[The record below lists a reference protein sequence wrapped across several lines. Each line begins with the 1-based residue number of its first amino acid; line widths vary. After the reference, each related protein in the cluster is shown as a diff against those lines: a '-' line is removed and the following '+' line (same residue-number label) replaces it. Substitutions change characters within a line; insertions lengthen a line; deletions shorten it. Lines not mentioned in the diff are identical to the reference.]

1 MAFYGVYCIEDES
14 ETEASMDKR
23 HHSIIVFESHQHL
36 SLKDTEI
43 FNESNTWEYSNT
55 LQMFGDKVIDR
66 FNNKLL
72 CIPCFL
78 QESKVQMNF
87 WFSITLL
94 IAYM

>member
-43 FNESNTWEYSNT
+43 FNESNT
-55 LQMFGDKVIDR
+55 
-66 FNNKLL
+66 
-72 CIPCFL
+72 
-78 QESKVQMNF
+78 
-87 WFSITLL
+87 
-94 IAYM
+94 